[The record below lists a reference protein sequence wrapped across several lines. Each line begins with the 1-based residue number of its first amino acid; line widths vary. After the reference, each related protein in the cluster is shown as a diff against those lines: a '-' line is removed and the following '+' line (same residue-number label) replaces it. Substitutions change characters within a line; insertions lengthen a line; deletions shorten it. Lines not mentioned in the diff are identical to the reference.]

1 MGHAR
6 FLLAGLAFGLAVA
19 PAAAD
24 VFPRVGEARGSVIS
38 RRSGEEVRF
47 VDDTAAWRGVEVS
60 QGLLTGDT
68 LRTNASGHLAILF
81 SDNTQMRMGRNTELV
96 VRQAK
101 GADSQLEL
109 KSGAIWARALRG
121 GSGLTIATPA
131 AATSI
136 RGTDWSLRVGAKG
149 ETTLSVLEG
158 VVELANEQ
166 GSVTVR
172 QGEGAVATIGQAP
185 RKYRLV
191 NLEEREQL
199 LLYSEVR
206 DVFSSLPVSPLKPQ
220 ALRETRRR
228 VLALPSERRSAE
240 DWLDLAEAGL
250 ALDGRAAA
258 KAALAALPARLPP
271 RSRARAQVVEAMIA
285 GQEMRYTD
293 AQRLL
298 AEAEPALSPE
308 RRAAAAYGRY
318 FALSL
323 AEPDRA
329 AKAPRGRSASAG
341 VVGILA
347 EAALQAHA
355 DGPAAAIRII
365 EAAEPRFPDDV
376 RLPVALA
383 NYAFELDRREAVRAA
398 LARARALDPANP
410 ELLLISARFRATTA
424 GDLDGA
430 RAELAEAVREAPG
443 ADAAWNELAIVE
455 QDRNATVEANAAYR
469 RAIALNPENPALH
482 ANYARFLIDNHQMS
496 AAAAEIAKAEAI
508 DADSYAVLA
517 AKGRYLLR
525 LGRTDEG
532 EQALLQ
538 ASAVDPTYGDALVG
552 LAIAAYQQES
562 GEEAGQALDNADRFD
577 RENPSVPLIR
587 SAIALDRDEADAAID
602 LAREAARRRQARL
615 GNYTGYDA
623 NRQVFSWL
631 GVTLSNLGLNEW
643 GQFQADR
650 SIDPFIGTSYIDEAA
665 EGRVSPFV
673 GTDPLSPPEERSV
686 AGATSTSS
694 QLQGLLLDPMAAAGE
709 TRRSSLEGR
718 SFFESTIGGGLIFE
732 GDKPGW
738 RTDLTLEGTR
748 YEGLPLSYHFG
759 LEIARPQGERL
770 NDRNDVTG
778 ANLMLG
784 MRPSLQDSL
793 VLFANTGTFDS
804 GFPGE
809 TSAPK
814 LNDES
819 RSRSSGA
826 GAAWSH
832 VIGERN
838 VVQAFAVYGQVDTDD
853 RYEVAPT
860 DPAGVGPFD
869 PQRFDPFVV
878 DRDRLLDPS
887 GYFIDNDG
895 RDQSVTAGLGHL
907 FGIGPITVHYG
918 IEGSLYR
925 SELQQRKVDPSDGSV
940 LEAYDY
946 SGDGGS
952 LRLYGDAL
960 WTVND
965 QLSIEAG
972 LHAVEI
978 EDQDNCGCLDP
989 RIGVA
994 WAPFTNHW
1002 LRAYYREDTKSVSNY
1017 TLAPISTLG
1026 LSPLEQP
1033 LYLGGFT
1040 DTTGLR
1046 WDAEWSDRFFTSVD
1060 AQHQEI
1066 KGLAIGIPALLE
1078 TFSAYAGTIDRVTAS
1093 ANFWLGHGIGA
1104 FASFTRNVTEDAAGD
1119 YGLPL
1124 IPDHVGQLGFTLVHP
1139 SRLRL
1144 TVAQTFVGPRVG
1156 GQAGVEIDGYQ
1167 TTDASLRWTS
1177 ESGHLEAGL
1186 QLLNAFDER
1195 FERALD
1201 VPGPGRTV
1209 IATLRARF

>member
-1 MGHAR
+1 MRHAR
-6 FLLAGLAFGLAVA
+6 FLLAGLAFGLAVV
-19 PAAAD
+19 PAAAE

-38 RRSGEEVRF
+38 HRSGEEVRF
-47 VDDTAAWRGVEVS
+47 IDDASDWRGVEVS

-68 LRTNASGHLAILF
+68 LRTNSAGHLAILF

-96 VRQAK
+96 VRAAN

-158 VVELANEQ
+158 VVELANAQ

-172 QGEGAVATIGQAP
+172 QGEGAVAAIGQAP
-185 RKYRLV
+185 RKYTLV

-199 LLYSEVR
+199 LLYSELR
-206 DVFSSLPVSPLKPQ
+206 GVFSSLPVSPLPPQ
-220 ALRETRRR
+220 ALRAERNRILAIPTEARR
-228 VLALPSERRSAE
+228 AE
-240 DWLDLAEAGL
+240 DWLTLAEA
-250 ALDGRAAA
+250 ALSIDGRAAA
-258 KAALAALPARLPP
+258 RAALANLPARRPP
-271 RSRARAQVVEAMIA
+271 PERARAKLVEAMIA
-285 GQEMRYTD
+285 GQDLRYGE
-293 AQRLL
+293 AARLFG
-298 AEAEPALSPE
+298 EAERALPAA
-308 RRAAAAYGRY
+308 RRSAAAYGRY

-329 AKAPRGRSASAG
+329 AKAPRDAPHDVAA
-341 VVGILA
+341 VLA
-347 EAALQAHA
+347 EAALRSHA
-355 DGPAAAIRII
+355 DGAAAAIAVI
-365 EAAEPRFPDDV
+365 EAAEPRFPGDV

-383 NYAFELDRREAVRAA
+383 NYAFELDRRDAVRAA
-398 LARARALDPANP
+398 LARARALDPADP
-410 ELLLISARFRATTA
+410 DLLLISARFRATTA

-430 RAELAEAVREAPG
+430 RAELVEAVRQAPG

-455 QDRNATVEANAAYR
+455 QDRNAPVEADAAYR
-469 RAIALNPENPALH
+469 MAIALNPENPALH
-482 ANYARFLIDNHQMS
+482 ANYARFLIDNHQMA
-496 AAAAEIAKAEAI
+496 AAAAEIAKGEAI
-508 DADSYAVLA
+508 DAGSYAVLA

-525 LGRTDEG
+525 LGRTSEG

-538 ASAVDPTYGDALVG
+538 ASAIDPTYGDALVG

-562 GEEAGQALDNADRFD
+562 GEEASQALDNADRFD

-587 SAIALDRDEADAAID
+587 SAIALDRDEADQAIA
-602 LAREAARRRQARL
+602 LAREAVRRRQARL
-615 GNYTGYDA
+615 GTYTGYDA

-650 SIDPFIGTSYIDEAA
+650 SIDPFVGTSYIDEAA
-665 EGRVSPFV
+665 KGRVSPFV

-686 AGATSTSS
+686 PGATSTSS

-709 TRRSSLEGR
+709 TRRSALEGR
-718 SFFESTIGGGLIFE
+718 SFFETTLGGGLIFE

-748 YEGLPLSYHFG
+748 YEGLPLSYHVG

-784 MRPSLQDSL
+784 LRPSLEDSL

-826 GAAWSH
+826 GVAWSH
-832 VIGERN
+832 VLGERN

-853 RYEVAPT
+853 RYEVSLA
-860 DPAGVGPFD
+860 DPAGIAPFD
-869 PQRFDPFVV
+869 PQRFTPLAFDPAGL
-878 DRDRLLDPS
+878 RGLS
-887 GYFIDNDG
+887 SYFADNDG

-907 FGIGPITVHYG
+907 YGLGPVTLHYG

-925 SELQQRKVDPSDGSV
+925 SVLDQRAVSPIDGTILDS
-940 LEAYDY
+940 ASY
-946 SGDGGS
+946 SARGS
-952 LRLYGDAL
+952 ALRLYGDAL

-965 QLSIEAG
+965 QLSFEAG

-978 EDQDNCGCLDP
+978 EDQDDCGCLDP
-989 RIGVA
+989 RIGIA
-994 WAPFTNHW
+994 WAPATNHW
-1002 LRAYYREDTKSVSNY
+1002 LRASYREDTKSVSNY
-1017 TLAPISTLG
+1017 TLSPISTLG
-1026 LSPLEQP
+1026 LSPLESP
-1033 LYLGGFT
+1033 LYLGGST
-1040 DTTGLR
+1040 KTTGLR

-1066 KGLAIGIPALLE
+1066 EGLAIGIPALLE
-1078 TFSAYAGTIDRVTAS
+1078 TFDAYAGTIDRVTAS
-1093 ANFWLGHGIGA
+1093 ANYWVGNGIGA
-1104 FASFTRNVTEDAAGD
+1104 FASFTRTVSEDAAGD

-1124 IPDHVGQLGFTLVHP
+1124 IPEHVAQAGFTLVHP

-1144 TVAQTFVGPRVG
+1144 TVAQTFIGPRVG
-1156 GQAGVEIDGYQ
+1156 AQNGVEIDSYR
-1167 TTDASLRWTS
+1167 TTDASVRWTS

-1209 IATLRARF
+1209 IATLRSRF